1 MLDLES
7 RWLAYGLMVLPIA
20 SVHVWFPA
28 FAQRFSRSEPRWIGV
43 ISGVALGYVVLYM
56 LPKLSA
62 ITGSVIRANPEAH
75 YLLQQR
81 AFVTLLLGIVLY
93 VFIDRLNQS
102 AVSRARAT
110 SRYLEYG
117 IHGIYSLLV
126 GFVAVE
132 MPSRSLV
139 AHALAASILMLHVL
153 GMSDLL
159 RHHHP
164 RGYGWIRWLLML
176 LVLIGGLLGLV
187 TEVPRYV
194 VNFAVA
200 FTGGVIIVN
209 VLEQELPVGR
219 KEKFGWFLVGV
230 AAFITIVG
238 ATGTVIGTPPGSY

>member
-1 MLDLES
+1 MLELES

-20 SVHVWFPA
+20 SVHLWFGA
-28 FAQRFSRSEPRWIGV
+28 FARRFSASEHRWMGV

-81 AFVTLLLGIVLY
+81 AFVTLFLGIVLY
-93 VFIDRLNQS
+93 VLIDRLNQS
-102 AVSRARAT
+102 DAIRARAT
-110 SRYLEYG
+110 SRYLEFG

-132 MPSRSLV
+132 MPGRSLV
-139 AHALAASILMLHVL
+139 AHALAASILMMHVV

-164 RGYGWIRWLLML
+164 HGYGWVRWPLML
-176 LVLIGGLLGLV
+176 LVLTGGVLGLV
-187 TEVPRYV
+187 TEVPGYM

-219 KEKFGWFLVGV
+219 KEKFVWFLVGA
-230 AAFITIVG
+230 AAFTTIVG
-238 ATGTVIGTPPGSY
+238 VTGTVVGAPPGSY